1 MVRQFMLSMHY
12 PIRDQHWTLEGQGHT
27 VMLAIK
33 QNNPAT
39 AGHRRQGSF

>member
-27 VMLAIK
+27 VMLVIK
-33 QNNPAT
+33 QDNPA
-39 AGHRRQGSF
+39 AAEHPLQGSF